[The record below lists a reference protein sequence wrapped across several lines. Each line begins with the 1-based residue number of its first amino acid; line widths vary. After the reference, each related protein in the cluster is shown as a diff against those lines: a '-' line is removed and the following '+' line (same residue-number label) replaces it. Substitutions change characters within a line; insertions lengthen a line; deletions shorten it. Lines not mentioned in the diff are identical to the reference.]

1 MRGLLF
7 RRTRTIEYRDDIP
20 DPTVELP
27 TDAVIAVTRT
37 GLCGS
42 DLHTYEGRES
52 ARHGVVPGHEAV
64 GEIVSIGEQVAH
76 FAPGDRVLVP
86 FTTSCG
92 ECSPCKGGLAA
103 RCEKG
108 QLFGWG
114 DPVDLTAPALQG
126 GQASMLRVPL
136 ADGTLVR
143 IPEGTTDAQATLL
156 TDNLPTGWFA
166 AERSDPIAGE
176 AALVVGLGS
185 VGLSAVVSL
194 LAMGVDPVF
203 AVDPV
208 EDRLA
213 RAAGLGAT
221 PMSPGDPALPAGLA
235 SVVEAAGTS
244 PAQAFAFRSVR
255 PGGTLSVIAVQ
266 TDDHFPFTP
275 IEAYDR
281 NVTVRFGRAP
291 VRSVL
296 TRLLPLIEEGRLRIP
311 DDSIVTH
318 PAEPLTEGPDL
329 YRRFAARE
337 PGLVKALFTP

>member
-20 DPTVELP
+20 DPSIELP
-27 TDAVIAVTRT
+27 TDAVIAVTRA

-42 DLHTYEGRES
+42 DLHAYEGREA
-52 ARHGVVPGHEAV
+52 ARPGVVPGHEAV
-64 GEIVSIGEQVAH
+64 GEIVSVGDLVAR

-114 DPVDLTAPALQG
+114 DPVEAAAPALQG

-143 IPEGTTDAQATLL
+143 IPGGTTDPQATLL

-166 AERSDPIAGE
+166 AERSDPTAGE

-194 LAMGVDPVF
+194 RAMGVDPVL

-208 EDRLA
+208 EDRLN
-213 RAAGLGAT
+213 RAAALGAT
-221 PMSPGDPALPAGLA
+221 PVSPDDSDLPAGLN

-244 PAQAFAFRSVR
+244 SAQAFAFRSVR

-291 VRSVL
+291 ARSVL
-296 TRLLPLIEEGRLRIP
+296 TRLLPLIQEGKLRIP
-311 DDSIVTH
+311 DESIVTH
-318 PAEPLTEGPDL
+318 PTVPLAEGPEF

-337 PGLVKALFTP
+337 PGLVKALFIP